1 MRQCPPEASLR
12 GFPNLISFTALVCKM
27 LAAMRRRGCRKEP
40 RMLDVVMLAV
50 GLGFFALSV
59 GYAMAC
65 DRL

>member
-1 MRQCPPEASLR
+1 
-12 GFPNLISFTALVCKM
+12 M